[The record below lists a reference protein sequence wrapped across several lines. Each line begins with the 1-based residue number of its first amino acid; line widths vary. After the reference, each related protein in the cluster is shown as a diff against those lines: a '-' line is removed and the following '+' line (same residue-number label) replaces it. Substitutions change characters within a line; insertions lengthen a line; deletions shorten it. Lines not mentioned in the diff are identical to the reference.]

1 MLYLDYSR
9 KEGEW
14 IPNPL
19 GGREDLEAISF
30 LKKLNEAVYKEF
42 PDVQMIA
49 EESTAWP
56 MVSRPVYAG
65 GLGFGMKWN
74 MGWMNDTLKYISQ
87 DPVFRKFHHHELTFS
102 IWYAFFENFVLSISH
117 DEVVHGKGALIG
129 KMPGDEWQRYAN
141 LRALFGYMYGH
152 PGKKLLFMGNELGQ
166 WSEWNHERS
175 LEWHVLQYPFHSGL
189 QAWVKDLN
197 RFYRQEPAL
206 FQKDFDRDGFEW
218 VDYHDWENSI
228 ISFIRKAG
236 PTGDMILVVGN
247 FTPVPRQSYR
257 VGVPRSGFW
266 AEVLNSDSAIY
277 GGSGQG
283 NFGGVDATS
292 VAAQGRPHSLSL
304 TLPPLSVVFFK
315 YKGTP
320 RKEE

>member
-1 MLYLDYSR
+1 
-9 KEGEW
+9 
-14 IPNPL
+14 
-19 GGREDLEAISF
+19 
-30 LKKLNEAVYKEF
+30 
-42 PDVQMIA
+42 
-49 EESTAWP
+49 

-152 PGKKLLFMGNELGQ
+152 PGKKLLFMGNEFGQ

-175 LEWHVLQYPFHSGL
+175 LEWHVLQDPFHSGL
-189 QAWVKDLN
+189 QTWVKDLN
-197 RFYRQEPAL
+197 RFYREEPAL

-236 PTGDMILVVGN
+236 PTGDMILVVCN

>member
-1 MLYLDYSR
+1 
-9 KEGEW
+9 
-14 IPNPL
+14 
-19 GGREDLEAISF
+19 
-30 LKKLNEAVYKEF
+30 
-42 PDVQMIA
+42 MIA